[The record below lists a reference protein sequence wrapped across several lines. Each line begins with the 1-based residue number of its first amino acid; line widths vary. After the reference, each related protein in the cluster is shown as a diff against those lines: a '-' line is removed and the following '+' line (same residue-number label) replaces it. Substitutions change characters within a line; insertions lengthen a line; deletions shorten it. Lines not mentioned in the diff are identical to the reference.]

1 MTKLTTTLKRIK
13 AHDPCGQE
21 KGSDTGWGRLRS
33 YLGEYYPEDQEINLL
48 TILESNGISDMFWAF
63 RAVQQDERVAKR
75 IAVELAIAFS
85 ESVLSIFEKEYP
97 NDHRSRKAIEAAKTW
112 LMDPTDENSE
122 KARAAADAAYAA
134 ANAAASAAANAA
146 ANAADAAYAAAYAA
160 RAAAYAAYAAAD
172 AAAYAAADA
181 VEYQKQIETI
191 KTHLS
196 GFQKKKLKCLNPG
209 K

>member
-33 YLGEYYPEDQEINLL
+33 YLGERYPEDQEINLL

-63 RAVQQDERVAKR
+63 RAVQQDEQVAKR

-97 NDHRSRKAIEAAKTW
+97 EDHTPRKAIEAAKTW
-112 LMDPTDENSE
+112 LMDPTDENRE
-122 KARAAADAAYAA
+122 KARAA
-134 ANAAASAAANAA
+134 ANAAASAAEIALYAA
-146 ANAADAAYAAAYAA
+146 ANAAYAAAYAA
-160 RAAAYAAYAAAD
+160 RAANAAYAAAN
-172 AAAYAAADA
+172 AA
-181 VEYQKQIETI
+181 EYQKQIETI

-196 GFQKKKLKCLNPG
+196 D
-209 K
+209 

>member
-33 YLGEYYPEDQEINLL
+33 YLGERYPEDQEINLL

-63 RAVQQDERVAKR
+63 RAVQQDEQVAKR

-97 NDHRSRKAIEAAKTW
+97 EDHTPRNAIEAAKTW
-112 LMDPTDENSE
+112 LIDPTDENSE
-122 KARAAADAAYAA
+122 KARAAA
-134 ANAAASAAANAA
+134 N
-146 ANAADAAYAAAYAA
+146 AAYAAAYAA
-160 RAAAYAAYAAAD
+160 RAANAAYAAAN
-172 AAAYAAADA
+172 AA
-181 VEYQKQIETI
+181 EYQKQIETI

-196 GFQKKKLKCLNPG
+196 D
-209 K
+209 